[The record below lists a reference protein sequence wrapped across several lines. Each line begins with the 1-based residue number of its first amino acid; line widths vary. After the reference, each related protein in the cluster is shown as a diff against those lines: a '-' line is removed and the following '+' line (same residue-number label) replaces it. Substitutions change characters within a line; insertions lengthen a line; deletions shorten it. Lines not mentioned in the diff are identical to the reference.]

1 MASMQWLCGHYDLKQ
16 SQTKSSV
23 AIIDKLEQQTWIK
36 PKSTTGPR
44 SRRAWK
50 PMAIRKVGFTYVLA
64 PLLMASQ
71 TLCRMFRNWSRRQLL
86 DPGESWSH
94 CVLLGFSDKLYWRC
108 RRLSMFFVLSNPW
121 DAGIMHQSMFLDK
134 CLLFTAKS
142 LIQQYEIFA
151 VSWTSLVCCLGEVN
165 PSPWLGPFVVALLRI
180 ESTDQCGVDNWSH
193 VRQKDSRARPIPGVF
208 EFYVFGCGVGFTVTT
223 HQKDSPRFLH
233 L

>member
-1 MASMQWLCGHYDLKQ
+1 MRVMQISVVIVSKWHSTTIKKIISKWFLTQALCKSILSFSEILLLHNAVIDDYLWADCRYSPWSWCAQWLALAPPLGDASFDDDDWVIRDDQSLKGSEEALASMQWLCGHYDLKQ

-23 AIIDKLEQQTWIK
+23 AIIDRLEQQTWIK

-121 DAGIMHQSMFLDK
+121 DAGIMHQ
-134 CLLFTAKS
+134 
-142 LIQQYEIFA
+142 
-151 VSWTSLVCCLGEVN
+151 
-165 PSPWLGPFVVALLRI
+165 
-180 ESTDQCGVDNWSH
+180 
-193 VRQKDSRARPIPGVF
+193 
-208 EFYVFGCGVGFTVTT
+208 
-223 HQKDSPRFLH
+223 
-233 L
+233 